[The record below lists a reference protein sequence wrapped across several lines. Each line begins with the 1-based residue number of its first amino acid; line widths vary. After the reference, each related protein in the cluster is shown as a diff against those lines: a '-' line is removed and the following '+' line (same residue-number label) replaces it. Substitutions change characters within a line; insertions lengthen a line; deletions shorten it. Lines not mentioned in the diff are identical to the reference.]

1 MLNEVDVSVWE
12 VVGVDFEDK
21 EIVVVMCVFEVDN
34 EDILMLLVDI
44 FKMVEVLGVV
54 DVFKVVDK
62 GCVDEIIVFFC
73 VFKVR
78 ELFVVFVNKR
88 IRK

>member
-1 MLNEVDVSVWE
+1 M
-12 VVGVDFEDK
+12 GVDFEDK
-21 EIVVVMCVFEVDN
+21 EIVVVVCVFEVDN
-34 EDILMLLVDI
+34 EDILIDI

-62 GCVDEIIVFFC
+62 GCVDEIIVFVC

>member
-1 MLNEVDVSVWE
+1 MLNKVDVSVWE
-12 VVGVDFEDK
+12 EVGVDFEDK
-21 EIVVVMCVFEVDN
+21 EIVVFEVDN

-62 GCVDEIIVFFC
+62 GCVDEIIVFVC

>member
-1 MLNEVDVSVWE
+1 MLNKVDESVWE
-12 VVGVDFEDK
+12 VLGVDFEDK
-21 EIVVVMCVFEVDN
+21 EIVVVVCVFEVDN
-34 EDILMLLVDI
+34 EDILIDI

-62 GCVDEIIVFFC
+62 GCVDEIIVFVC

>member
-1 MLNEVDVSVWE
+1 MLNKVDVSVWE

-21 EIVVVMCVFEVDN
+21 EIVVFEVDN
-34 EDILMLLVDI
+34 EDILIDI

-62 GCVDEIIVFFC
+62 GCVDEIIVFVC

-78 ELFVVFVNKR
+78 ELFIVFVNKR

>member
-1 MLNEVDVSVWE
+1 MLNKVDVSVWE

-21 EIVVVMCVFEVDN
+21 EIVVVVCVFEVDN
-34 EDILMLLVDI
+34 EDILIDI

-62 GCVDEIIVFFC
+62 GCVDEIIVFVC

-78 ELFVVFVNKR
+78 ELFIVFVNKR

>member
-1 MLNEVDVSVWE
+1 MLNKVDVSVWE

-21 EIVVVMCVFEVDN
+21 EIVVVVCVFEVDN
-34 EDILMLLVDI
+34 EDILIDI

-62 GCVDEIIVFFC
+62 GCVDEIVVFVC

>member
-1 MLNEVDVSVWE
+1 M
-12 VVGVDFEDK
+12 GVDFEDK
-21 EIVVVMCVFEVDN
+21 EIVVVVCVFEVDN
-34 EDILMLLVDI
+34 EDILIDI

>member
-1 MLNEVDVSVWE
+1 MLNKVDVSVWE

-21 EIVVVMCVFEVDN
+21 EIVVVVCVFEVDN
-34 EDILMLLVDI
+34 EDILIDI

-62 GCVDEIIVFFC
+62 GCVDEIIVFVC